1 MNGDVCER
9 FGVDPV
15 EPNPQSKVGFAL
27 ETIALRPIHGLRHP
41 PELDTN
47 GWYIWCGEYSD
58 TDDFFQSLHI
68 EHLIERLP
76 EVRKFMSLPPGYRF
90 LIDADGYEDIWFDES
105 LLDVSE

>member
-1 MNGDVCER
+1 MSESVFDSLR
-9 FGVDPV
+9 FDPV
-15 EPNPQSKVGFAL
+15 EPAPASHTAIAL
-27 ETIALRPIHGLRHP
+27 ETLGNLPIHGLRHP

-58 TDDFFQSLHI
+58 ADDFFQSLHI

-76 EVRKFMSLPPGYRF
+76 EVRKFISLPPGYRF
-90 LIDADGYEDIWFDES
+90 LIDTDGYEDIWFDES